1 MTDTPILFMLQPS
14 KGNNMRTNQLIYA
27 MLTENTGRAICD
39 SGGENGRHWQRNQK
53 KTIEDFQAEPSCTL
67 EISKWERDG
76 KVSYDPYIS
85 ISLYH
90 HLNRILDQDGL
101 CKEFNSIECG
111 NWNGDFYGTDWN
123 QCEWLTENGFTA
135 KGDGFYSYNWCA
147 NYSQDIQGQFLT
159 SDGGDLYVLLQ
170 IHNGA
175 DARGGFTDAKL
186 FKMDSQE
193 DYALFDESSCFS
205 VDDGEGDYLSL
216 DWMGQE
222 FTNRDGRSPDDD
234 EFARFYEFSKGQ
246 LVNGDLLECC
256 Y

>member
-1 MTDTPILFMLQPS
+1 
-14 KGNNMRTNQLIYA
+14 MRTNQLIYA
-27 MLTENTGRAICD
+27 MLTESTGRAICD
-39 SGGENGRHWQRNQK
+39 SGGESGRHWQRNQK
-53 KTIEDFQAEPSCTL
+53 RSIDDFQGDAPCTL
-67 EISKWERDG
+67 ELSKYERDG
-76 KVSYDPYIS
+76 NVSYEPYVS

-90 HLNRILDQDGL
+90 HLTRILDLDGL
-101 CKEFNSIECG
+101 CEEFNSIECG
-111 NWNGDFYGTDWN
+111 NWNGEFYGTDQG
-123 QCEWLTENGFTA
+123 QCDWLIDNGFTA
-135 KGDGFYSYNWCA
+135 KGDGFNSYNWCA

-175 DARGGFTDAKL
+175 DARGGYTDAKL

-193 DYALFDESSCFS
+193 DYALFDENCCFYAEDENES
-205 VDDGEGDYLSL
+205 PMHL

-222 FTNRDGRSPDDD
+222 FTNEDGCGVDD
-234 EFARFYEFSKGQ
+234 EDFARFYHATNGE

>member
-1 MTDTPILFMLQPS
+1 MKSWAVNYFLLST
-14 KGNNMRTNQLIYA
+14 KGYIMRTNQLIYA

-67 EISKWERDG
+67 EISKWERDR

-101 CKEFNSIECG
+101 CEEFNSIECG
-111 NWNGDFYGTDWN
+111 NWNGEFYGTDWN
-123 QCEWLTENGFTA
+123 QCEWLTENGFTP
-135 KGDGFYSYNWCA
+135 KGDAFNSYNWCS
-147 NYSQDIQGQFLT
+147 NYSQDIQGQFLEYQ
-159 SDGGDLYVLLQ
+159 SGELYVLLQ

-175 DARGGFTDAKL
+175 DARGGYTDAKL
-186 FKMDSQE
+186 FKMLSNE
-193 DYALFDESSCFS
+193 DYALFDESCCFYAE
-205 VDDGEGDYLSL
+205 DENEHPLHL
-216 DWMGQE
+216 DWIGSE
-222 FTNRDGRSPDDD
+222 FTNEDGCGVDD
-234 EFARFYEFSKGQ
+234 EDFARFYHATKGE
-246 LVNGDLLECC
+246 LVTGDLLECC

>member
-1 MTDTPILFMLQPS
+1 
-14 KGNNMRTNQLIYA
+14 MRTNQLIYA
-27 MLTENTGRAICD
+27 MLTESTGRAICD
-39 SGGENGRHWQRNQK
+39 SGGESGRHWQRNQK
-53 KTIEDFQAEPSCTL
+53 RSIDDFKGDAPCTL
-67 EISKWERDG
+67 ELSKYERDG
-76 KVSYDPYIS
+76 NVSYEPYVS

-90 HLNRILDQDGL
+90 HLTRILDLDGL
-101 CKEFNSIECG
+101 CEEFNSIECG
-111 NWNGDFYGTDWN
+111 NWNGEFYGTDQG
-123 QCEWLTENGFTA
+123 QCDWLIDNGFTA
-135 KGDGFYSYNWCA
+135 KGDGFNSYNWCA

-175 DARGGFTDAKL
+175 DARGGYTDAKL

-193 DYALFDESSCFS
+193 DYALFDENCCFYAEDENES
-205 VDDGEGDYLSL
+205 PMHL

-222 FTNRDGRSPDDD
+222 FTNEDGCGVDD
-234 EFARFYEFSKGQ
+234 EDFARFYHATNGE

>member
-1 MTDTPILFMLQPS
+1 
-14 KGNNMRTNQLIYA
+14 MRTNQLIYA

-39 SGGENGRHWQRNQK
+39 SGGESGRHWQRNQK
-53 KTIEDFQAEPSCTL
+53 KTIDDFQAEPSCTL
-67 EISKWERDG
+67 EISKYERDD
-76 KVSYDPYIS
+76 KVSYDSYIS
-85 ISLYH
+85 ISLFH
-90 HLNRILDQDGL
+90 HLNRILDLDEL
-101 CKEFNSIECG
+101 CEEFNSIECG

-135 KGDGFYSYNWCA
+135 KGDGFNSYNWCA

-175 DARGGFTDAKL
+175 DARGGYTDAKL

-205 VDDGEGDYLSL
+205 IDDGKGDYLSL
-216 DWMGQE
+216 DWMGSE
-222 FTNRDGRSPDDD
+222 FTNRDGRLPDDD
-234 EFARFYEFSKGQ
+234 EFGRFYDLSKGK
-246 LVNGDLLECC
+246 LITGDLLECC

>member
-1 MTDTPILFMLQPS
+1 MTDTPILFMLQLS

-27 MLTENTGRAICD
+27 MLTESTGTAICD
-39 SGGENGRHWQRNQK
+39 SGGTSGRHWQRNQK
-53 KTIEDFQAEPSCTL
+53 RSIDDFQEDAPCTL
-67 EISKWERDG
+67 ELSKWEHEG

-85 ISLYH
+85 ISLFH
-90 HLNRILDQDGL
+90 HLNRVLDLDGF
-101 CKEFNSIECG
+101 CDEFNSIDCG
-111 NWNGDFYGTDWN
+111 NWNGDFYGTDQG
-123 QCEWLTENGFTA
+123 QCDWLTDNGFTA
-135 KGDGFYSYNWCA
+135 KGDGFYSYNWCS

-234 EFARFYEFSKGQ
+234 DFARFYNLTKGE
-246 LVNGDLLECC
+246 LVTGDLLECC

>member
-1 MTDTPILFMLQPS
+1 
-14 KGNNMRTNQLIYA
+14 MRTNQLIYA

-53 KTIEDFQAEPSCTL
+53 KTIDDFESEPSCTL

-76 KVSYDPYIS
+76 KVSYDPYVS

-90 HLNRILDQDGL
+90 HLKRILDQDGL
-101 CKEFNSIECG
+101 CEEFNSIECG

-135 KGDGFYSYNWCA
+135 KGDGFNSYNWTA
-147 NYSQDIQGQFLT
+147 NYSQDIQGQFFT
-159 SDGGDLYVLLQ
+159 SDAGELYVLLQ

-175 DARGGFTDAKL
+175 DARGGYTDAKL
-186 FKMDSQE
+186 FKMNSYE
-193 DYALFDESSCFS
+193 DYSLFDENSMFW
-205 VDDGEGDYLSL
+205 VDDGTEDGISL
-216 DWMGQE
+216 DWMGSE
-222 FTNRDGRSPDDD
+222 FINRDGRSPDDE
-234 EFARFYEFSKGQ
+234 EFARFYHATNGG

>member
-1 MTDTPILFMLQPS
+1 MQ
-14 KGNNMRTNQLIYA
+14 TNQLIYA

-53 KTIEDFQAEPSCTL
+53 KTIDDFQSEPSCTL

-76 KVSYDPYIS
+76 KVSYDSYIS

-90 HLNRILDQDGL
+90 HLNRILDQDTY
-101 CKEFNSIECG
+101 CEEFNTLEIG
-111 NWNGDFYGTDWN
+111 NWNGEFYGTDQG
-123 QCEWLTENGFTA
+123 QCDWLLENGFTER
-135 KGDGFYSYNWCA
+135 GNGFNSYNWAA

-159 SDGGDLYVLLQ
+159 SDAGDLYVLLQ

-175 DARGGFTDAKL
+175 DARGGYTDAKL
-186 FKMDSQE
+186 FKMNSNE
-193 DYALFDESSCFS
+193 DYALFDESCCFYAE
-205 VDDGEGDYLSL
+205 DEDGLPMHL

-222 FTNRDGRSPDDD
+222 FTNAEGSLPSDDD
-234 EFARFYEFSKGQ
+234 FARFYSATNGE
-246 LVNGDLLECC
+246 LVPGDLLECC

>member
-1 MTDTPILFMLQPS
+1 
-14 KGNNMRTNQLIYA
+14 MRTNQLIYA

-39 SGGENGRHWQRNQK
+39 SGGESGRHWQRNQK
-53 KTIEDFQAEPSCTL
+53 RSIDDFKGDAPCTL
-67 EISKWERDG
+67 ELSKYERDG
-76 KVSYDPYIS
+76 NVSYEPYVS

-90 HLNRILDQDGL
+90 HLTRILDLDGL
-101 CKEFNSIECG
+101 CEEFNSIECG
-111 NWNGDFYGTDWN
+111 NWNGEFYGTDQG
-123 QCEWLTENGFTA
+123 QCDWLIDNGFTA
-135 KGDGFYSYNWCA
+135 KGDGFNSYNWCA

-175 DARGGFTDAKL
+175 DARGGYTDAKL

-193 DYALFDESSCFS
+193 DYALFDENCCFYAEDENES
-205 VDDGEGDYLSL
+205 PMHL

-222 FTNRDGRSPDDD
+222 FTNADGRLPDDED
-234 EFARFYEFSKGQ
+234 FARFYHATKGE
-246 LVNGDLLECC
+246 LVTGDLLECC